1 MRHSVIAIATG
12 LAALLFQTAGYAE
25 VDAKWAQSEAKEHG
39 CLVCHDI
46 DKKKVGPAYKV
57 ISAKFKGK
65 TSQDAVSGMK
75 TFPVHKG
82 ALAKISD
89 QDLKLIA
96 EWILS
101 L

>member
-1 MRHSVIAIATG
+1 MKRLIITITAG
-12 LAALLFQTAGYAE
+12 LVALLFQSVGYAE

-39 CLVCHDI
+39 CLACHDI
-46 DKKKVGPAYKV
+46 DKKKVGPAYKA

-82 ALAKISD
+82 ALAKMSD

-96 EWILS
+96 DWILS